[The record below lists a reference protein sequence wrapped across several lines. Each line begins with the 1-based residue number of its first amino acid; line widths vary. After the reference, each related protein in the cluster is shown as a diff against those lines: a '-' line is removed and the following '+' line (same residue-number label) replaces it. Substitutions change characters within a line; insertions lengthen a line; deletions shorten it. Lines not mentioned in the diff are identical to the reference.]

1 MPLPWI
7 TALAAL
13 AIGGVALGGAR
24 GMLPMRPRSA
34 RATGWMSVAMAVMAA
49 AAMLW
54 PPVVPALRAGARAAG
69 FLLPFV
75 LGLYFTATSAR
86 AAPLS
91 PASRWV
97 RWL

>member
-1 MPLPWI
+1 MPWM

-13 AIGGVALGGAR
+13 ATGGVARRGAR
-24 GMLPMRPRSA
+24 GMLPMRPRSV
-34 RATGWMSVAMAVMAA
+34 RAIGWMSVAMAVMAA
-49 AAMLW
+49 AMLR
-54 PPVVPALRAGARAAG
+54 PHVVRALPAGALPAL

-86 AAPLS
+86 AS
-91 PASRWV
+91 QGSRWV